1 MKIAIGA
8 DHRGFRAKEHL
19 KKFLQGLGHAAKDFG
34 TFSEDSVDYPDYAE
48 KVARAVAGG
57 EYERGILICDSGIGV
72 CIAANKIPNIRA
84 ALCWNE
90 ETARMSRAHNDANIL
105 CLAASF
111 TSEELMEKIV
121 KVWLSTSFEGGRHAR
136 RVNKIRALEEGC
148 S

>member
-19 KKFLQGLGHAAKDFG
+19 KEFLQGLGPAAEDFG
-34 TFSEDSVDYPDYAE
+34 TFSEDSVDYPDYGE

-57 EYERGILICDSGIGV
+57 EYERGILICNSGIGL

-111 TSEELMEKIV
+111 TEPELMEKIV

-136 RVNKIRALEEGC
+136 RVNKIRALEDDRR
-148 S
+148 